1 MTDLI
6 VVWHRDDLRTADN
19 AALAAAARGGT
30 PCPVFVADPAFYDD
44 RGLACDARIEFLFE
58 CLADLRE
65 QYRDLGSDLAILH
78 GNSVERLRD
87 LLGAGR
93 RGSPDTAGASAD
105 RTRLYFNRGVPT
117 ADGLARDE
125 AILGWRG
132 VEAFGE
138 DGIVRDG
145 ESRDGWSDQ
154 CEAYFEGEQH
164 PTPGSLSE
172 NPIPSDCTLDDLRA
186 EYGVDSEKERVPRGG
201 RTPGLRRLDRFVD
214 TIHEYP
220 SAVSRPATAERHCSR
235 LSAYI
240 KFGALSIREVYQRV
254 RREAVDGRGREMFTS
269 RLFWNRHY
277 RQKLADWPEATERSI
292 NPVFRSLHRRDHD
305 PDLVSAWRE
314 GRTGFPMVDA
324 AMRALV
330 ETGFINFRMRSL
342 VATFYSYVLREW
354 WKPGADFLYSHLIDA
369 DPGINYEQ
377 WQAQAGLVGVH
388 PIRVY
393 DPAKQ
398 AREYD
403 AEGAFVRRYVPE
415 LAPLPDEH
423 LPRPEKTPLAVQEEC
438 GVEIGEDYP
447 YPVVDYERRANEAR
461 DLMARHHDRAQE
473 TLYADPELLRRASL
487 SSRRQQPNDDAESV
501 RSDQTSLEEF

>member
-1 MTDLI
+1 MSDRI
-6 VVWHRDDLRTADN
+6 VVWHRDDLRAADN
-19 AALAAAARGGT
+19 PALAAAARDGT
-30 PCPVFVADPAFYDD
+30 PCPVFVADPAFYDE

-65 QYRDLGSDLAILH
+65 QYRDLGSDLAVLH
-78 GNSVERLRD
+78 GDSVERLRT
-87 LLGAGR
+87 LLTPDAAG
-93 RGSPDTAGASAD
+93 TARD
-105 RTRLYFNRGVPT
+105 RPRLYFNRGVPT
-117 ADGLARDE
+117 AAGVARDE
-125 AILGWRG
+125 TVLGWHG
-132 VEAFGE
+132 VEAFGA
-138 DGIVRDG
+138 DGIVREG

-154 CEAYFEGEQH
+154 CEAYFESERH
-164 PTPGSLSE
+164 PTPDALPE
-172 NPIPSDCTLDDLRA
+172 NPISSDCTLDDLRA
-186 EYGVDSEKERVPRGG
+186 EYDVDSEKERVPRGG

-220 SAVSRPATAERHCSR
+220 SAVSRPAAAEQHCSR
-235 LSAYI
+235 LSAYL

-254 RREAVDGRGREMFTS
+254 QSDAVDGRGREMFTS

-277 RQKLADWPEATERSI
+277 RQKLADWPDATERSI
-292 NPVFRSLHRRDHD
+292 NPVFRSLHRQNHD
-305 PDLVSAWRE
+305 PDLVAAWRE

-393 DPAKQ
+393 NPAKQ

-403 AEGAFVRRYVPE
+403 PDGEFVRRYVPE

-423 LPRPEKTPLAVQEEC
+423 LPRPEKTPLAVQQEC
-438 GVEIGEDYP
+438 GVEVGEDYP
-447 YPVVDYERRANEAR
+447 YPIVDYEHRASEAR
-461 DLMARHHDRAQE
+461 DLMARHHERAQE
-473 TLYADPELLRRASL
+473 ALYADPELLRRASL
-487 SSRRQQPNDDAESV
+487 SQRRRRETGGETDRS